1 MSLVWMRF
9 LLEPRFFS
17 FLIMTLYV
25 TNAVNFA
32 IRREWAQMSYW
43 LGAFWITA
51 SVTFGMTH

>member
-1 MSLVWMRF
+1 MSWIF
-9 LLEPRFFS
+9 DPRVFS
-17 FLIMTLYV
+17 YIIMVLYI

-32 IRREWAQMSYW
+32 VRRDFWTMSYW